1 MIKAIYN
8 NFSPFKLNKFYMKS
22 ILSIQ
27 ILENVFGNQM
37 KCNVWYQLIF
47 LLYSKATDLLLLN
60 VSKILLS

>member
-1 MIKAIYN
+1 MFKAIYN

-37 KCNVWYQLIF
+37 KCNVW
-47 LLYSKATDLLLLN
+47 
-60 VSKILLS
+60 

>member
-8 NFSPFKLNKFYMKS
+8 NFSPFKLNKVYMKS

-37 KCNVWYQLIF
+37 KCNVW
-47 LLYSKATDLLLLN
+47 
-60 VSKILLS
+60 

>member
-22 ILSIQ
+22 ISIQ
-27 ILENVFGNQM
+27 ILG
-37 KCNVWYQLIF
+37 KCFWKSNELQCLVTI
-47 LLYSKATDLLLLN
+47 YSTDLLLLN